1 MNKNVIIVAG
11 GKGLRMGQELPKQF
25 IAIKGKP
32 ILMHTIESF
41 YNADAKTNI
50 IVVLPQS
57 FIDYW
62 SNICK
67 EYNFDILHTIAIGG
81 ETRFHSVK
89 NGLSYVTEGIVAV
102 HDGARPFASSVLINK
117 LFNEAILHKAVIP
130 VTDVT
135 DSLRE
140 MTDENNSKIIDRS
153 KIKQVQ
159 TPQVFNYDVLEKAYQ
174 LKYSEIFTDDASVVE
189 KYGVNIHFVQGETTN
204 IKITTPFDLEIANV
218 ILDLKFKKQDV

>member
-25 IAIKGKP
+25 IAIKEKP
-32 ILMHTIESF
+32 ILMHTLESF

-67 EYNFDILHTIAIGG
+67 KYNFDIPHTIAIGG

-89 NGLSYVTEGIVAV
+89 NGLSYVKDGFVAV
-102 HDGARPFASSVLINK
+102 HDGARPFASSTLINK

-159 TPQVFNYDVLEKAYQ
+159 TPQVFNYEVLEKAYQ

-189 KYGVNIHFVQGETTN
+189 KYGVNIHLVQGETSN
-204 IKITTPFDLEIANV
+204 IKITTPFDLEIANI
-218 ILDLKFKKQDV
+218 ILDLKFKKEDV